1 MRKTGKKITAFS
13 VSFLLMLNLT
23 ATVIPVSAEAESK
36 VYTHDGYT
44 VEYTVK
50 NEWTGNQNIEVTITN
65 TGDDVL
71 SGWAM
76 GYNAFGEIGGLWNAK
91 IYGHQGTEY
100 ILSSAGYNDELAPGQ
115 STNFGYTLT
124 GDSFKIPQDIVN
136 CAKRV
141 DIAEGYNVYYNIT
154 ADFVDT
160 YQAEMIIENTSDTDI
175 TAWQLSFDGNVS
187 IDNLWNGK
195 LLENNN
201 GSFKVKNAE
210 NNSVIAAG
218 SSVSFNF
225 GGTKNTEIEPNPG
238 YSEPAETTPPVTVVT
253 DEFSETET
261 SAESAET
268 DASNPE
274 TDPTET
280 ETSTESDVVSVSEVV
295 FSNYKLTG
303 VVIPME
309 FDFEI
314 DPEMDSDEDGLPDY
328 IEKEIGSDRYNPDT
342 DDDGLPDGYEY
353 FTLGTDPKKAD
364 SDDNGISDAD
374 EDFDED
380 GLTNLEEY
388 NLGTAPFSKDSD
400 YDGLSDYDEVK
411 IYNTDPLKYDTDG
424 DKVSDGDEIN
434 LGLDPN
440 NPSTHGYP
448 DNEYTTTQTVGE
460 DSSALDYINNIED
473 NPYSVTVEITAAG
486 VAGNNLTA
494 GESGYSYSIL
504 QNDAVLGV
512 VPEFDYSDG
521 LSVTDVVIKFKID
534 DSAVDNKLGVYADEP
549 EFNGINRL
557 QVFKYFEDNNIL
569 LPIETFYDEETK
581 TVYTHVD
588 ELGTYCLM
596 DMEMWINYLENL
608 EPGNY
613 YEEDDEVK
621 SANIAFCLD
630 TRYIADESSFDSVKS
645 DMKAI
650 AEDAFDRYADVKVYV
665 YYQELGMSL
674 RAKDNLLMDKDGN
687 NYFTSYEEAE
697 AAIDGMAMPK
707 KSVAYDLVH
716 ASNYMIDVCD
726 RSCKAE
732 DLDKNIIAMYHITN
746 DDNIVG
752 SVDDAKQLIR
762 TVEDSA
768 YTDKNDEQAYRINVS
783 VICPN
788 GEAKEG
794 SYAEKL
800 VNASMGIFYSGNTQE
815 VQVQTQ
821 VMTLNIAANNNE
833 QEMTTADTIKEN
845 IINICG
851 YGDGLKFKVILSTGL
866 IGDIKLKERLIEGSS
881 TDFDED
887 GLSDWDEV
895 NIELVAKYAAEN
907 DEKLEK
913 KDGKYIIKTNNLP
926 TIAQILSSGNW
937 KFYTENVPDKLMRFA
952 TAAGIMNKDDWRILP
967 INSNPCDADSDND
980 GIIDKYDKNALKYC
994 ENNDDIKNNYNSA
1007 FVTFEL
1013 DKSDKIKL
1021 SGLSIPLKALPDL
1034 TSTTLELIDN
1044 KNDTDYEVEY
1054 VTITSNDSWVR
1065 IYYNGVYGYV
1075 HNSFVKVDDSNETLL
1090 KIMFSDVSCIDGITY
1105 YAYWHNEPENVVIK
1119 SKNRTIDTSIPP
1131 LKRQDDYS
1139 NEDKSKLT
1147 ISQSELGYLYV
1158 MTKEIFDAYNL
1169 NQKHELG
1176 FLWLLSASM
1185 HETSLG
1191 MSTGKDI
1198 DTWKS
1203 INTGH
1208 EATGYFQCTDAP
1220 EDQIANE
1227 ILTVELINS
1236 GDISNVYLGKRGLI
1250 MRWSNLAIRLDCKH
1264 ESVVGESEYTLN
1276 NGVGPQVERSVI
1288 ICSRNYYYG
1297 NISTA
1302 GNILRGYLDKK
1313 ANRNL
1318 SNNEYDFPY
1327 NFFKTFASKEKEDE
1341 IGYRPEEFISILN
1354 TLKEKYLE
1362 QLL

>member
-23 ATVIPVSAEAESK
+23 ATVIPVSAESGSK

-44 VEYTVK
+44 VEYTIK

-141 DIAEGYNVYYNIT
+141 DMAEGYNVYYNVT

-210 NNSVIAAG
+210 NNSVIAVG

-225 GGTKNTEIEPNPG
+225 GGTKNTETEPDPG
-238 YSEPAETTPPVTVVT
+238 YSEPAETTPLVTVVT

-314 DPEMDSDEDGLPDY
+314 DPEIDSDEDGLPDY
-328 IEKEIGSDRYNPDT
+328 LEKEIGTDRYNADT
-342 DDDGLPDGYEY
+342 DGDGLPDGYEY

-380 GLTNLEEY
+380 RLTNLEEY
-388 NLGTAPFSKDSD
+388 ELGTDPFSKDTD

-411 IYNTDPLKYDTDG
+411 IHNTDPLKYDTDG
-424 DKVSDGDEIN
+424 DKVSDGDEIE

-440 NPSTHGYP
+440 NPATNGYP
-448 DNEYTTTQTVGE
+448 DNEYTTKQTVGE
-460 DSSALDYINNIED
+460 DSSALDYINTIED
-473 NPYSVTVEITAAG
+473 NPYTVSVEITAAG
-486 VAGNNLTA
+486 VAENNLSA

-512 VPEFDYSDG
+512 VPELSYSDG
-521 LSVTDVVIKFKID
+521 LSVTDVVIKFKLD
-534 DSAVDNKLGVYADEP
+534 DSAVGNKLGVYADEP
-549 EFNGINRL
+549 EFNGIKRL

-630 TRYIADESSFDSVKS
+630 TRYISDESSFDSVKS

-650 AEDAFDRYADVKVYV
+650 AEDAFDRYTDVKVYV
-665 YYQELGMSL
+665 YYQEMGMSF

-687 NYFTSYEEAE
+687 KYFTSYEEAK
-697 AAIDGMAMPK
+697 AAIDGMSMPK

-716 ASNYMIDVCD
+716 ASNYMIDLCD

-732 DLDKNIIAMYHITN
+732 ELDKNIITMYHIAN

-752 SVDDAKQLIR
+752 SVNDSKQLIR
-762 TVEDSA
+762 TVEESA
-768 YTDKNDEQAYRINVS
+768 YTDENDEQAYRINVS

-788 GEAKEG
+788 GTAKEN
-794 SYAEKL
+794 SYVRKL
-800 VNASMGIFYSGNTQE
+800 VDASKGIFYSDSTSE
-815 VQVQTQ
+815 VQ
-821 VMTLNIAANNNE
+821 VMTLNAAVNNNE
-833 QEMTTADTIKEN
+833 QAKKPKTSAGDAVDNNIVEILGKVHYPVINSVNLQKVELDGILNKASKIDTDKDG
-845 IINICG
+845 II
-851 YGDGLKFKVILSTGL
+851 
-866 IGDIKLKERLIEGSS
+866 
-881 TDFDED
+881 
-887 GLSDWDEV
+887 DWDEV
-895 NIELVAKYAAEN
+895 NVELIQKKNPSVTDTIKY
-907 DEKLEK
+907 D
-913 KDGKYIIKTNNLP
+913 DLP
-926 TIAQILSSGNW
+926 TLGQCLNEYSTYGSSYVENGLNQLMSSKPMSEALSS
-937 KFYTENVPDKLMRFA
+937 P
-952 TAAGIMNKDDWRILP
+952 ILP
-967 INSNPCDADSDND
+967 IYSNPADADSDGD
-980 GIIDKYDKNALKYC
+980 G
-994 ENNDDIKNNYNSA
+994 
-1007 FVTFEL
+1007 FF
-1013 DKSDKIKL
+1013 
-1021 SGLSIPLKALPDL
+1021 
-1034 TSTTLELIDN
+1034 
-1044 KNDTDYEVEY
+1044 
-1054 VTITSNDSWVR
+1054 
-1065 IYYNGVYGYV
+1065 
-1075 HNSFVKVDDSNETLL
+1075 
-1090 KIMFSDVSCIDGITY
+1090 DGIT
-1105 YAYWHNEPENVVIK
+1105 
-1119 SKNRTIDTSIPP
+1119 
-1131 LKRQDDYS
+1131 
-1139 NEDKSKLT
+1139 
-1147 ISQSELGYLYV
+1147 
-1158 MTKEIFDAYNL
+1158 
-1169 NQKHELG
+1169 
-1176 FLWLLSASM
+1176 
-1185 HETSLG
+1185 
-1191 MSTGKDI
+1191 GKY
-1198 DTWKS
+1198 KP
-1203 INTGH
+1203 
-1208 EATGYFQCTDAP
+1208 TGYYKVADKWPLSSKPHPAFYQEDGEYYFNKFDFPKTYVGGRPGGYDPHTLNLDKDEQKFIYDLCVIAQGDDSTNLVDPLLVMSICAHESSCTDAEP
-1220 EDQIANE
+1220 NYLKATGIMQVLLEHIPMYCETKVDKNYNFYNASAGVRRIIKYGLDNE
-1227 ILTVELINS
+1227 IISLDEYNNILCMVTSSKAKNDQNVEKIIIRRRVNIMFGVAKLYYCTNVIATNDNVKKRYLEGLENYCSTTDTSSPKEDALYRDTLANLIGEELLYDSETANQNYELITINN
-1236 GDISNVYLGKRGLI
+1236 DIVKL
-1250 MRWSNLAIRLDCKH
+1250 
-1264 ESVVGESEYTLN
+1264 
-1276 NGVGPQVERSVI
+1276 P
-1288 ICSRNYYYG
+1288 
-1297 NISTA
+1297 
-1302 GNILRGYLDKK
+1302 
-1313 ANRNL
+1313 
-1318 SNNEYDFPY
+1318 
-1327 NFFKTFASKEKEDE
+1327 
-1341 IGYRPEEFISILN
+1341 
-1354 TLKEKYLE
+1354 KYKWFYE
-1362 QLL
+1362 NQ